1 MSDIIDTSFLM
12 PYPTADVYGIG
23 IASSPV
29 PEASTASPPTQT
41 EVQSGVSGAQS
52 TGSAPSSEPIKEEPE
67 GLGRYVDVRV

>member
-23 IASSPV
+23 VAGAYK
-29 PEASTASPPTQT
+29 PEASPAAPPAQA
-41 EVQSGVSGAQS
+41 EAQSGVSGGQN
-52 TGSAPSSEPIKEEPE
+52 TGSAPPGEPSEEIE